1 MLIATATGSA
11 AEWLMRLVVYAR
23 ADLPPREPMLHAL
36 AKCWWLLLLRGI
48 AAVLFGDS
56 SRSVGPSA
64 TTCGLTAAGVL
75 VNPANPTME
84 TTLKDV
90 EAAAR
95 AMGLQIHIHNAG
107 SKREIDEAFAAFM
120 RERPDALFVAGDPRF

>member
-1 MLIATATGSA
+1 VADASGCLREGRPA
-11 AEWLMRLVVYAR
+11 AAR
-23 ADLPPREPMLHAL
+23 ADVARTSQVLV
-36 AKCWWLLLLRGI
+36 
-48 AAVLFGDS
+48 AA
-56 SRSVGPSA
+56 
-64 TTCGLTAAGVL
+64 TAARHRSRAFRGLQQVGWTIGRN
-75 VNPANPTME
+75 VRIDSRWRAGNPANPTME